1 MKIWLLTSVLLVFL
15 LPVNGQED
23 AQFPIK
29 ISGVVFDSDS
39 LTPLSNVHLRIDSRN
54 IGSITNIQGRFSA
67 FVQSNDT
74 IKFSYVG
81 YKELNFIVS
90 DTLLPGEYVVG
101 IILSRDT
108 ILLKEVVIVPR
119 RKDLRKEFM
128 NIKHTPDPEL
138 DNAKRNLAILS
149 YQGVAGKGI
158 EWDADESYKRVEMR
172 QEMAAM
178 NMGMVAP
185 TEMVG
190 INFLAIIPYMIFM
203 MNREELKPSEDVYI
217 SDSEYQILLQNYKN
231 QVYNRKFVQDSIE
244 IKNDID

>member
-1 MKIWLLTSVLLVFL
+1 MKIWLLTFVLIAFL
-15 LPVNGQED
+15 IPVNGQKD

-39 LTPLSNVHLRIDSRN
+39 LTPLSNVHVRIDSRN

-67 FVQSNDT
+67 FVQPYDT

-101 IILSRDT
+101 VVLSRDT

-128 NIKHTPDPEL
+128 NIKHLPDPEL
-138 DNAKRNLAILS
+138 DNARRNLAILS
-149 YQGVAGKGI
+149 YQGVTGKGV
-158 EWDADESYKRVEMR
+158 EWDADESYKRVQMR
-172 QEMAAM
+172 QEMAAL
-178 NMGMVAP
+178 NKGMVAP
-185 TEMVG
+185 NEMVA

-203 MNREELKPSEDVYI
+203 MTREELKPTEDVYI

-231 QVYNRKFVQDSIE
+231 QVYNRKFVQDSTGIE
-244 IKNDID
+244 NDID